1 MHVELLD
8 EQTKEQKRFFFWQVG
23 KRVWITSLIA
33 SILLLLLLILL
44 LLIFVVGRA
53 IAQSAADNVH
63 VTLNYVDIV
72 GPPATADGR
81 SLQVE
86 LSVHTSYHA
95 RADSD
100 IKKTNAK
107 LSFQD
112 SDIGIA
118 SLPARKLKKGVQDY
132 DIIIETSMDV
142 TNVAGLASMSS
153 ELINRKE
160 IFVTG
165 DADLDVKAWGIRYP
179 GIDFRRTFRVAGMN
193 ENREPPPKV
202 NSIVLEECKSG
213 GYTFEINAT
222 IDNVSQL
229 GLRNIGVLNM
239 SVYYETENVGYALSK
254 LPRLGLPRGKS
265 NQSFQMIM
273 PDTFSSKRTFLKMM
287 RGIMSH
293 HAQFYIVGKNPFV
306 STTMLLREALQDFN
320 LSVLHTD
327 GMDNVRINPQCTL
340 VSLLGRL
347 FD

>member
-1 MHVELLD
+1 MWMTLL
-8 EQTKEQKRFFFWQVG
+8 V
-23 KRVWITSLIA
+23 I
-33 SILLLLLLILL
+33 SILLLSLLVLL

-53 IAQSAADNVH
+53 LAQTAADNVH
-63 VTLNYVDIV
+63 VTLNYVDII
-72 GPPATADGR
+72 GPPATSDGR

-86 LSVHTSYHA
+86 LSFHTSYQA
-95 RADSD
+95 RTDSD

-112 SDIGIA
+112 SEIGVA
-118 SLPARKLKKGVQDY
+118 SLPARKMKKGVQDY
-132 DIIIETSMDV
+132 DIVIGTSMEV
-142 TNVAGLASMSS
+142 TNIAGLASMSS

-179 GIDFRRTFRVAGMN
+179 GIDFHRTIRVAGMN
-193 ENREPPPKV
+193 ENREFPPKV
-202 NSIVLEECKSG
+202 NSIVLEECSSE
-213 GYTFEINAT
+213 GYIFEINAT

-229 GLRNIGVLNM
+229 GMRNIGILNM

-254 LPRLGLPRGKS
+254 LPKLGFPRGQS

-273 PDTFSSKRTFLKMM
+273 PKTFSTKRTFLKLMK
-287 RGIMSH
+287 GIMSH

-306 STTMLLREALQDFN
+306 ATTTLLREALQDFN

-327 GMDNVRINPQCTL
+327 GMDNVRIDPKCTL
-340 VSLLGRL
+340 ISLLGRL